1 MSDSY
6 EAPMFPEKNNFFELT
21 VITSFFLRSL
31 KIQRIGIKCK
41 TLLGIVVNHNFIEIG
56 YISGLGSQV
65 RIDIGNDYDTVQ
77 LGSIVAIHTE
87 YGIDPLVGIEFFG
100 SRGYKLHGCSRLI
113 GPIVTF
119 PESHESYPAR
129 YRFVHQHV
137 NVCGVGDNSIEWSDR
152 YGHHTGG
159 CHIANAGKPAPFPS
173 R

>member
-1 MSDSY
+1 M
-6 EAPMFPEKNNFFELT
+6 
-21 VITSFFLRSL
+21 RSL

-56 YISGLGSQV
+56 YIIGLGSQM
-65 RIDIGNDYDTVQ
+65 RIYIGNNYDTVQ

-87 YGIDPLVGIEFFG
+87 YGIDPLVGIELFG
-100 SRGYKLHGCSRLI
+100 RRGYKLHGCSRLI

-137 NVCGVGDNSIEWSDR
+137 NVLRCRRQLYRSGQIDAGTIQMAAISRTLEGQHLSRTVYIVGVRIVYNGNL
-152 YGHHTGG
+152 TGE
-159 CHIANAGKPAPFPS
+159 FP
-173 R
+173 RVEG